1 MTTEY
6 EIQQYEE
13 AIDAMQEIIGS
24 LEIDLQLMRLEI
36 THRGDTIARLESQNR
51 VLKNQLVKRLQDDSR
66 IPALL
71 KPKEENG
78 KEC

>member
-1 MTTEY
+1 MSNEY

-13 AIDAMQEIIGS
+13 AIDAMQEIIAS
-24 LEIDLQLMRLEI
+24 MEIDIELMKLEIV
-36 THRGDTIARLESQNR
+36 HRGNTISRLESQNR
-51 VLKNQLVKRLQDDSR
+51 VLKNQLVKKLQDDSR

>member
-13 AIDAMQEIIGS
+13 DIDAMQEIIAS
-24 LEIDLQLMRLEI
+24 MEIDIELMKLEIV
-36 THRGDTIARLESQNR
+36 HRGNTISRLESQNR
-51 VLKNQLVKRLQDDSR
+51 VLKNQLVKKLQDDSR

>member
-1 MTTEY
+1 MSTEY

-13 AIDAMQEIIGS
+13 AIDEMQEVIASMEIDIELMK
-24 LEIDLQLMRLEI
+24 LEIV
-36 THRGDTIARLESQNR
+36 HRGNTIYRLESQNR
-51 VLKNQLVKRLQDDSR
+51 VLKNQLVKKLQDDSR

>member
-1 MTTEY
+1 MSNEY

-13 AIDAMQEIIGS
+13 AIDAMQEVIASMEIDIELMK
-24 LEIDLQLMRLEI
+24 LEIV
-36 THRGDTIARLESQNR
+36 HRGNTISRLESQNR
-51 VLKNQLVKRLQDDSR
+51 VLKNQLVKKLQDDSR
-66 IPALL
+66 VPALL

>member
-13 AIDAMQEIIGS
+13 TIDAMQEIIAS
-24 LEIDLQLMRLEI
+24 LEIDIELMKLEI
-36 THRGDTIARLESQNR
+36 VHRGNTISRLESQNR

-71 KPKEENG
+71 KPKEG
-78 KEC
+78 SDVQT

>member
-13 AIDAMQEIIGS
+13 AIDAMQEIIAS
-24 LEIDLQLMRLEI
+24 MEIDIELMKLEIV
-36 THRGDTIARLESQNR
+36 HRGNTISRLESQNR
-51 VLKNQLVKRLQDDSR
+51 VLKNQLVKKLQDDSR

>member
-13 AIDAMQEIIGS
+13 AIDAMQEVIASMEIDIEFMK
-24 LEIDLQLMRLEI
+24 LEIV
-36 THRGDTIARLESQNR
+36 HRGNTISRLASQNR
-51 VLKNQLVKRLQDDSR
+51 VLKNQLVKKLQDDSR